1 MHVPRL
7 CSLDN
12 NGIGGYYD
20 KDQGYTFVGTPEG
33 PTALAEALKG
43 NSTLTSLS

>member
-1 MHVPRL
+1 MHLSRL
-7 CSLDN
+7 CSLDGN
-12 NGIGGYYD
+12 EIGGHLE
-20 KDQGYTFVGTPEG
+20 GYSSVATPEG